1 MSKNN
6 FKIHCFRGK
15 LKNLDV
21 RDERHAEIDGE
32 AAHGVVDED
41 ALGELVGEHE
51 HLGDLYTENGQTL
64 QARCRLDRSQILQ
77 VLSKY

>member
-1 MSKNN
+1 MEVRPPADKES
-6 FKIHCFRGK
+6 RGARICCASFFCSF
-15 LKNLDV
+15 LHLDV

-51 HLGDLYTENGQTL
+51 HLGDL
-64 QARCRLDRSQILQ
+64 
-77 VLSKY
+77 